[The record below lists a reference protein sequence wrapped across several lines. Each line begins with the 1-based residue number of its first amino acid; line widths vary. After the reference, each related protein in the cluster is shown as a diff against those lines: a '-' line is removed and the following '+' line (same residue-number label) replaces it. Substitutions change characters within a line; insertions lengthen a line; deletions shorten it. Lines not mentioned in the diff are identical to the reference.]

1 MQVSISEFAG
11 EVTDLQIPH
20 IAPVLLPE
28 MLKIMQNPAVSQIF
42 RCYFDYYKLGFV
54 WMREWRLSFKWLHV
68 HDILCDFMSD
78 EA

>member
-28 MLKIMQNPAVSQIF
+28 MLKIMQNPAVSNLF
-42 RCYFDYYKLGFV
+42 ACYFGYYKLGLV
-54 WMREWRLSFKWLHV
+54 
-68 HDILCDFMSD
+68 
-78 EA
+78 

>member
-42 RCYFDYYKLGFV
+42 MLF
-54 WMREWRLSFKWLHV
+54 
-68 HDILCDFMSD
+68 
-78 EA
+78 